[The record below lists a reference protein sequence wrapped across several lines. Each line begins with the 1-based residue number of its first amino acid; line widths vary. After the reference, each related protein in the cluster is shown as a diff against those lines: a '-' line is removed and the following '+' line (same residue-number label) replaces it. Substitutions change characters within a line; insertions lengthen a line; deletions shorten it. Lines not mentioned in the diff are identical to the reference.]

1 MKKLTYIILCI
12 CMLTFVSAC
21 ASDTS
26 NTSNTDKQ
34 KETTQTNTTLD
45 LKNKK
50 VLIAYFT
57 RAENIPLQG
66 NEDATTSAS
75 LVKKDGEIVGNTGY
89 VARVIQEQTKGTL
102 FPIKLDEPYSA
113 DYETLVDLAK
123 QQGEENARPKVSKT
137 IENIDD
143 YDVIFLG
150 YPNWWYDM
158 PMGVYSFLE
167 QVDLS
172 GKTIIPF
179 MTHGG
184 SGFSNTI
191 HGLKTMFPDANIQNE
206 FEIHQNDV
214 LDKEDDIIAWLNNL

>member
-1 MKKLTYIILCI
+1 MKKITYIILCI

-21 ASDTS
+21 ASDSPDTQTDRKEETS
-26 NTSNTDKQ
+26 
-34 KETTQTNTTLD
+34 QTNTTLD
-45 LKNKK
+45 LKKQK

-89 VARVIQEQTKGTL
+89 VARVIQKQTKGTL

-113 DYETLVDLAK
+113 DYDTLEDLAK
-123 QQGEENARPKVSKT
+123 QQGEENARPKVST
-137 IENIDD
+137 IVENIQD
-143 YDVIFLG
+143 YDIIFLG

-179 MTHGG
+179 VTHGG
-184 SGFSNTI
+184 SGFSDTI
-191 HGLKTMFPDANIQNE
+191 HELKTMFPDANIQNE
-206 FEIHQNDV
+206 FEIYQHDV
-214 LDKEDDIIAWLNNL
+214 VDKEDDIIAWLNSL

>member
-1 MKKLTYIILCI
+1 MKKITYIILCI

-21 ASDTS
+21 ASDTPDTQTDRKEE
-26 NTSNTDKQ
+26 TS
-34 KETTQTNTTLD
+34 QTNTTLD
-45 LKNKK
+45 LKNQK

-57 RAENIPLQG
+57 RAENSPLQG

-113 DYETLVDLAK
+113 DYDTLEDLAK
-123 QQGEENARPKVSKT
+123 QQGEENARPKVST
-137 IENIDD
+137 IVENIQD
-143 YDVIFLG
+143 YDIIFLG

-179 MTHGG
+179 VTHGG
-184 SGFSNTI
+184 SGFSDTI
-191 HGLKTMFPDANIQNE
+191 HELKTMFPDANIQNE
-206 FEIHQNDV
+206 FEIYQHDV
-214 LDKEDDIIAWLNNL
+214 VDKEDNIIAWLNSL

>member
-1 MKKLTYIILCI
+1 MKKITSIILCI

-26 NTSNTDKQ
+26 NTDTL
-34 KETTQTNTTLD
+34 KETSDTNTTLD
-45 LKNKK
+45 LKNQK

-75 LVKKDGEIVGNTGY
+75 LVKKDDEIVGNTGY

-102 FPIKLDEPYSA
+102 FPIQLDEPYSA
-113 DYETLVDLAK
+113 DYDTLEDLAK
-123 QQGEENARPKVSKT
+123 QQGEENARPKVST
-137 IENIDD
+137 IVENIQD
-143 YDVIFLG
+143 YDIIFLG

-179 MTHGG
+179 VTHGG
-184 SGFSNTI
+184 SGFSDTI
-191 HGLKTMFPDANIQNE
+191 NELKTMFPDANIQSE
-206 FEIHQNDV
+206 FEIYQHDV
-214 LDKEDDIIAWLNNL
+214 VDKEDDIIAWLNNL

>member
-1 MKKLTYIILCI
+1 MKKITSIILCI

-21 ASDTS
+21 ASVTPD
-26 NTSNTDKQ
+26 
-34 KETTQTNTTLD
+34 TQTDRKEETSQTNKTLD
-45 LKNKK
+45 LKNQK

-66 NEDATTSAS
+66 SEDATTSAS
-75 LVKKDGEIVGNTGY
+75 LVKKDGKIVGNTGY

-113 DYETLVDLAK
+113 DYDTLEDLAK
-123 QQGEENARPKVSKT
+123 QQGEEDARPKVST
-137 IENIDD
+137 IVENIQN
-143 YDVIFLG
+143 YDIIFLG

-179 MTHGG
+179 VTHGG
-184 SGFSNTI
+184 SGFSDTI
-191 HGLKTMFPDANIQNE
+191 NELNTMFPDAKIQSE
-206 FEIHQNDV
+206 FEIYQHDV
-214 LDKEDDIIAWLNNL
+214 VDKEDDIIAWLNSL

>member
-1 MKKLTYIILCI
+1 MKKITSIILCI

-26 NTSNTDKQ
+26 NTDTQ
-34 KETTQTNTTLD
+34 KETSDTNTTLD
-45 LKNKK
+45 LKNQK

-102 FPIKLDEPYSA
+102 FPIKLDDPYSA
-113 DYETLVDLAK
+113 DYDTLEDLAK
-123 QQGEENARPKVSKT
+123 QQGEENARPKVST
-137 IENIDD
+137 IVENIQD
-143 YDVIFLG
+143 YDIIFLG

-179 MTHGG
+179 VTHGG
-184 SGFSNTI
+184 SGFSDTI
-191 HGLKTMFPDANIQNE
+191 NELKTMFPDANIQSE
-206 FEIHQNDV
+206 FEIYQHDV
-214 LDKEDDIIAWLNNL
+214 VDKEDDIITWLNNL

>member
-1 MKKLTYIILCI
+1 
-12 CMLTFVSAC
+12 MLTFVSAC
-21 ASDTS
+21 ASDSPDTQTDRKEETS
-26 NTSNTDKQ
+26 
-34 KETTQTNTTLD
+34 QTNTTLD
-45 LKNKK
+45 LKKQK

-89 VARVIQEQTKGTL
+89 VARVIQKQTKGTL

-113 DYETLVDLAK
+113 DYDTLEDLAK
-123 QQGEENARPKVSKT
+123 QQGEENARPKVST
-137 IENIDD
+137 IVENIQD
-143 YDVIFLG
+143 YDIIFLG

-179 MTHGG
+179 VTHGG
-184 SGFSNTI
+184 SGFSDTI
-191 HGLKTMFPDANIQNE
+191 HELKTMFPDANIQNE
-206 FEIHQNDV
+206 FEIYQHDV
-214 LDKEDDIIAWLNNL
+214 VDKEDDIIAWLNSL

>member
-1 MKKLTYIILCI
+1 MKKITSIILCI

-21 ASDTS
+21 AS
-26 NTSNTDKQ
+26 NTDTQ
-34 KETTQTNTTLD
+34 KETSDTNTTLD
-45 LKNKK
+45 LKNQK

-66 NEDATTSAS
+66 SEDATTSAS

-113 DYETLVDLAK
+113 DYDTLEDLAK
-123 QQGEENARPKVSKT
+123 QQGEEDARPKVST
-137 IENIDD
+137 IVENIQN
-143 YDVIFLG
+143 YDIIFLG

-179 MTHGG
+179 VTHGG
-184 SGFSNTI
+184 SGFSDTI
-191 HGLKTMFPDANIQNE
+191 NELKTMFPDAKIQSE
-206 FEIHQNDV
+206 FEIYQHDV
-214 LDKEDDIIAWLNNL
+214 VDKEDDIIAWLNSL

>member
-1 MKKLTYIILCI
+1 MKKITSIILCI
-12 CMLTFVSAC
+12 CMLTIVSAC

-26 NTSNTDKQ
+26 NTDTR
-34 KETTQTNTTLD
+34 KETSDTNTTLD
-45 LKNKK
+45 LKHQK

-89 VARVIQEQTKGTL
+89 VARVIQEQTKGVL
-102 FPIKLDEPYSA
+102 FPIQLDEPYSA
-113 DYETLVDLAK
+113 DYDTLEDLAK
-123 QQGEENARPKVSKT
+123 QQGEENARPKVST
-137 IENIDD
+137 IVENIQD
-143 YDVIFLG
+143 YDIIFLG

-179 MTHGG
+179 VTHGG
-184 SGFSNTI
+184 SGFSDTI
-191 HGLKTMFPDANIQNE
+191 NELKTMFPDANIQSE
-206 FEIHQNDV
+206 FEIYQHDV
-214 LDKEDDIIAWLNNL
+214 MDKEDDIIAWLNNL